1 MPSDG
6 KRHQRITVKRGCV
19 KMNSKQ
25 VLRKGQYRLSHN
37 TFAKKENQLST
48 PPVFKSDTTCSQFK
62 LLLRYLI
69 QTQLAHS
76 CIAWST
82 STFQLPFFRFLY
94 CKWNSLT
101 VDIPVYH
108 FFCIIILLQD
118 EHTSQ
123 LRHSCCRGSQIWSY
137 NITGDN
143 VHVSK
148 HSQVGNPNYNLF
160 LFWDVRQR
168 EPSMDLWDLQVVRMS
183 TEKTPCPA
191 TLVSIS
197 GGNTASRGFSGSHHK
212 SQ

>member
-69 QTQLAHS
+69 QIQLAHC

-82 STFQLPFFRFLY
+82 STFQLPFFRFLH
-94 CKWNSLT
+94 CKWNSLAM
-101 VDIPVYH
+101 DIPVYH

-118 EHTSQ
+118 EGLAPNTLLSWDAPVVGVPRYAHITS
-123 LRHSCCRGSQIWSY
+123 LG
-137 NITGDN
+137 T
-143 VHVSK
+143 
-148 HSQVGNPNYNLF
+148 
-160 LFWDVRQR
+160 
-168 EPSMDLWDLQVVRMS
+168 MS
-183 TEKTPCPA
+183 TYPNIPKLGTPII
-191 TLVSIS
+191 TYFSSGMWDNGNHLWIS
-197 GGNTASRGFSGSHHK
+197 GICK
-212 SQ
+212 L